1 MRRSN
6 PAGDRAVTATTA
18 PGVPRQAPHPPAG
31 GRPPDSGR
39 GLREG
44 DPRRRRPRRRLAAL
58 LIALAAGLSLV
69 AVGDASDPFY
79 TDVQAGRHRPGV
91 PWVPAPTA
99 RAVVSLRTQGRLL
112 TLTPCIPKGQR
123 AQRLV
128 ARAQMVSSQPLA

>member
-44 DPRRRRPRRRLAAL
+44 DPRRRRPRRRLASL
-58 LIALAAGLSLV
+58 LIALAAGLILV
-69 AVGDASDPFY
+69 AVGVASFPFY
-79 TDVQAGRHRPGV
+79 TDIKAGRPQKDLKTRMDQAPRGSEPTRLKPHPPV
-91 PWVPAPTA
+91 QNQSKPAVA
-99 RAVVSLRTQGRLL
+99 S
-112 TLTPCIPKGQR
+112 TP
-123 AQRLV
+123 A
-128 ARAQMVSSQPLA
+128 